1 VIQSFPDIE
10 FNLALQLP
18 YLNGTVTDKDT
29 VFKKGLETVKRISQ
43 FTNKRPHLR
52 IVDPFTRS
60 QSIPEKLN
68 DTCKNI
74 GLMAQSLSDIN
85 GILSLENSGQVGM
98 WKNIW
103 YIISTV
109 KQHRDNI
116 KLCYDPVNVLSS
128 EPIFTKDLHKLT
140 PYAPTAQGLKF
151 IPWTSDDIAI
161 FHIKQKK
168 NLKVLDVVN
177 EGDVDWDLQLDML

>member
-1 VIQSFPDIE
+1 
-10 FNLALQLP
+10 
-18 YLNGTVTDKDT
+18 
-29 VFKKGLETVKRISQ
+29 
-43 FTNKRPHLR
+43 
-52 IVDPFTRS
+52 
-60 QSIPEKLN
+60 
-68 DTCKNI
+68 
-74 GLMAQSLSDIN
+74 MAQSLSDIN

-177 EGDVDWDLQLDML
+177 EGDVDWDLQLDMLKEINYRGPICFEMAPSEAIFDNIKSSLDYLNQLSVDTPAKL